1 MHEAEKLM
9 QEVRSQVKTLQA
21 LLDYLESQEH
31 WSEEDLSY
39 CRNTLRKTSR
49 DLIAT
54 SRGRLVTV
62 NLKTINL

>member
-31 WSEEDLSY
+31 
-39 CRNTLRKTSR
+39 
-49 DLIAT
+49 
-54 SRGRLVTV
+54 
-62 NLKTINL
+62 